1 MSANLKV
8 VSTTT
13 DPLIEISDSIKS
25 GTWDNV
31 EKDVDLLQFVMQPDV
46 TTGYIINP
54 NKSLQVRGYTMNFQF
69 VDRQVIKVKTTEDV
83 SGLEMP
89 VLVYFPTEVEYEG
102 ITFPANSYALLDR
115 NHGVVI
121 KIRCDIVTSDCYVVN
136 FDEDLDSKLS
146 NIRALGNLLNVVF
159 VETQSTTVPSVK
171 IEYHQLMDERVAAGL
186 DAAPSQEE
194 NAVFLRRYP
203 FINSVSLKNFV
214 SSHETGGRKRPVKT
228 WSTPEL
234 SVEHARISKRY
245 PEWLVMT
252 PMGCADWKD
261 TRVGQA
267 TWDSMDKIK
276 DKIVFIMHAKTVS
289 QSKKDYQDRIKKRFV
304 DWAKEYNREVKI
316 IFLPSK

>member
-1 MSANLKV
+1 MDFS
-8 VSTTT
+8 
-13 DPLIEISDSIKS
+13 
-25 GTWDNV
+25 
-31 EKDVDLLQFVMQPDV
+31 
-46 TTGYIINP
+46 
-54 NKSLQVRGYTMNFQF
+54 F
-69 VDRQVIKVKTTEDV
+69 VDRQVTKIKTTGDV
-83 SGLEMP
+83 SGLKMP
-89 VLVYFPTEVEYEG
+89 VLVYFSTEVEYEG
-102 ITFPANSYALLDR
+102 TIFPANSYALLDR

-121 KIRCDIVTSDCYVVN
+121 KMRCGIVTSDCYVVN

-186 DAAPSQEE
+186 DASPSQEQ

-203 FINSVSLKNFV
+203 FINSTSLANFV
-214 SSHETGGRKRPVKT
+214 SSHETGGRKKPLKV
-228 WSTPEL
+228 WSPPEL
-234 SVEHARISKRY
+234 SVEHTKISKRY

-252 PMGCADWKD
+252 PMGCAEWKD

-276 DKIVFIMHAKTVS
+276 DKIVFIMHAKNVS
-289 QSKKDYQDRIKKRFV
+289 QAKKSYQDKIEKRFEG
-304 DWAKEYNREVKI
+304 WSEEYNREVKI